1 VLAVVCVG
9 CCVCWLLCVLAVVCW
24 LLCVGCCVLAV
35 VCWLLC
41 VGCCSDQFSFLFLP
55 PFPSSFSFLL
65 LLPPPM
71 SAAGEWPNEELYLEY
86 TFFLQFLKKDLT
98 EAGRVYRAGLGR
110 HSETNGAPLLNYGY
124 ALMLALRRDTQQNDA
139 DESERRLTNAFKND
153 PVRTAARRVEL
164 MLRCLIKLDGLNP
177 DILATYAVFHTML
190 RNYPSARRYYMR
202 AIKLDPYNDKIVG
215 SFAELE
221 EMEVRKRA
229 TIRGETPTAW
239 FKDGEDF
246 QFEEL
251 ALDEVERS
259 VVFST
264 LQEEEDGKRERKDQ
278 VEIKRD
284 QDRENEQRTKEK
296 NTITHTNLEHQKLK
310 QSKIAMNGNYLNRQ
324 DAMVMAKK
332 KKQIKDHKHSKGKTN
347 NKNPVENPEEEIQE
361 EKKEEEKNQ
370 EETTVVVQ
378 KKKTLVLKQ
387 DKKKRSSIRL
397 LFTCKMLGQNVMIEG
412 VQIWHPPSA
421 LLIELGLAN
430 PYRPDDFPDPA
441 PVYRMF
447 LSDLDV
453 RMFVNV
459 LDMSHLLHARH
470 RTKLLKMM
478 LDRIVRGWWL
488 VVGGWLVVV
497 FFPCGVF

>member
-1 VLAVVCVG
+1 MVPVVSGGGNCGGGSCWDCGVG
-9 CCVCWLLCVLAVVCW
+9 HCVLAI
-24 LLCVGCCVLAV
+24 VLTIS
-35 VCWLLC
+35 LSSFFFILP
-41 VGCCSDQFSFLFLP
+41 SFLSP
-55 PFPSSFSFLL
+55 PPSSLV
-65 LLPPPM
+65 

-98 EAGRVYRAGLGR
+98 EAGRVYRAGIGR

-124 ALMLALRRDTQQNDA
+124 ALMLALRRNTQQNDA

-215 SFAELE
+215 LFAELE

-239 FKDGEDF
+239 FKEGEDF

-278 VEIKRD
+278 AEIKRD
-284 QDRENEQRTKEK
+284 QDRENEQRTKKK

-310 QSKIAMNGNYLNRQ
+310 QSKIAMKDNYLNRQ
-324 DAMVMAKK
+324 DAMLMAEK
-332 KKQIKDHKHSKGKTN
+332 KKQSKHHTHSKAKTSN
-347 NKNPVENPEEEIQE
+347 NNNPIENPEEEIQ
-361 EKKEEEKNQ
+361 KERNQKERNQEVNNQEEKNQ
-370 EETTVVVQ
+370 EE
-378 KKKTLVLKQ
+378 KN
-387 DKKKRSSIRL
+387 IR
-397 LFTCKMLGQNVMIEG
+397 
-412 VQIWHPPSA
+412 
-421 LLIELGLAN
+421 
-430 PYRPDDFPDPA
+430 
-441 PVYRMF
+441 
-447 LSDLDV
+447 
-453 RMFVNV
+453 
-459 LDMSHLLHARH
+459 
-470 RTKLLKMM
+470 
-478 LDRIVRGWWL
+478 
-488 VVGGWLVVV
+488 
-497 FFPCGVF
+497 